1 LTTNSHPRL
10 DRGSKKKDMEKIGY
24 IYFLTNQNNNVLYIR
39 VTNSLKRRIQE
50 HSDGKGS
57 IFTQKYN
64 CKKLVYFEVLPSMD
78 QAISR

>member
-1 LTTNSHPRL
+1 
-10 DRGSKKKDMEKIGY
+10 MEKIGY
-24 IYFLTNQNNNVLYIR
+24 TYFLTNQNNNVLYIR